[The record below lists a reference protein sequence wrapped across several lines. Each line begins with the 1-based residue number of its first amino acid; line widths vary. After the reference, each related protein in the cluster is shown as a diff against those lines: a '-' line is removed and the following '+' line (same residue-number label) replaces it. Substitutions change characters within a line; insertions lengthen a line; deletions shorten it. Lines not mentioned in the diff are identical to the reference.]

1 MIRNKYAKC
10 VLLWVNEAFDRDQV
24 FQIYFKSFLHYLYSA
39 QSLLCDQNFSSN
51 YIFMK
56 SASQKFAGAL
66 NIKLHFSIFLN
77 SLILLHSRC
86 FFLLIAVFNK
96 LLYRRNQWSVGGNK
110 GIDFAYSLSVCGIN
124 KYWIPICNN
133 LNTYLPMEIPVEIHW
148 WNVLKK
154 KKRNI

>member
-1 MIRNKYAKC
+1 MQSAFYYGLMRHLIVIKC
-10 VLLWVNEAFDRDQV
+10 FRYTSKVFFIICILHKVYYVIKISHRTTFLWRVHLKM
-24 FQIYFKSFLHYLYSA
+24 Y
-39 QSLLCDQNFSSN
+39 
-51 YIFMK
+51 
-56 SASQKFAGAL
+56 AGAL
-66 NIKLHFSIFLN
+66 NIKLHFSIFWN